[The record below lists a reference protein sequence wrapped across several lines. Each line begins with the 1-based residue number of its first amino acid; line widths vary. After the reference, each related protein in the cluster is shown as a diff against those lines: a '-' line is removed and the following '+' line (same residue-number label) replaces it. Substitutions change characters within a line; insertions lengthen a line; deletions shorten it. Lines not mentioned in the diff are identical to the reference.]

1 MNELKFKPGDH
12 VIFCTEEGEK
22 WHDVYPT
29 AYPPVGTIGT
39 VVDAKPKVRYDECN
53 VFVQWPEGSTA
64 NDGRWYC
71 DEDFLELVPKECVD
85 IRAGFTMIEKPTLE
99 DIQKVTN
106 ETPDELWP
114 RTNPLL
120 DISEVKDVILPL
132 SEYST
137 RVDILRKNRVQ
148 VAFYKY
154 GPARKNFGGGRVDA
168 FKTAE
173 LCMDAFRK
181 DHNTEHLL
189 DAMNYL
195 MFRFM
200 YPYPGEEFKPTDSDG
215 SVGTVGTPIN
225 MEEN

>member
-1 MNELKFKPGDH
+1 MSKLKFKPGDK

-22 WHDVYPT
+22 WHDICP
-29 AYPPVGTIGT
+29 ASYPPVGTIGT
-39 VVDAKPKVRYDECN
+39 VIDAHPKVQYDGCN
-53 VFVQWPEGSTA
+53 IFVQWPKGSTSI
-64 NDGRWYC
+64 DGQWYC
-71 DEDFLELVPKECVD
+71 NEDFLDLVEDEKPLD
-85 IRAGFTMIEKPTLE
+85 IHGGFTMAAKPTLE
-99 DIQKVTN
+99 DFQIRE

-120 DISEVKDVILPL
+120 DISEAKDVILPL

-137 RVDILRKNRVQ
+137 RVDVLRKNRVQ